1 MKIRGSKRESST
13 AQIVA
18 YVIFSLVS
26 LVCVLPIVL
35 MAIASFTDNDTL
47 NLYGYSFFPEEWS
60 LEAYEFLLKQSGV
73 ISTSFFN
80 SIFVTFAGTILG
92 LSTTVLLA
100 YAISRRDLIGR
111 RALMFF
117 VFFTMLFNGGMVPT
131 YLMYIQLFDIKNTY
145 WALLFPH
152 LLVNGFNILL
162 VRTFF
167 ANNVPEALLE
177 AARIDGAGELRTF
190 LSVVLPI
197 SKPILA
203 TVGLLIGV
211 GYWNDWYNGL
221 LFVTEVPYYTLQ
233 NFLNKIMMDLQFL
246 SPEHVGHVGCQFH
259 HCKRA
264 LQHSEDGNGVYRD
277 PACHCDLPVL
287 PKILYK
293 RHCRRC
299 DERIIA
305 RQCQHREGMT
315 IIWMQKQLFVFPQH

>member
-1 MKIRGSKRESST
+1 MKVRGSKRENSA

-35 MAIASFTDNDTL
+35 MAVASFTDNDTL

-131 YLMYIQLFDIKNTY
+131 YLVYIQLFGIKNTY

-246 SPEHVGHVGCQFH
+246 SQNMSVTSDVNSIIANVPSSTVRMAMAFIGT
-259 HCKRA
+259 
-264 LQHSEDGNGVYRD
+264 
-277 PACHCDLPVL
+277 LPVIVIF
-287 PKILYK
+287 PFFQKYFTK
-293 RHCRRC
+293 G
-299 DERIIA
+299 IA
-305 RQCQHREGMT
+305 VGAMKE
-315 IIWMQKQLFVFPQH
+315 

>member
-1 MKIRGSKRESST
+1 MKVRGSKRENSA

-35 MAIASFTDNDTL
+35 MAVASFTDNDTL

-131 YLMYIQLFDIKNTY
+131 YLMYIQLFGIKNTY

-203 TVGLLIGV
+203 TVCLLIGV

-246 SPEHVGHVGCQFH
+246 SQNMSVTSDVNSIIANVPSSTVRMAMAFIGT
-259 HCKRA
+259 
-264 LQHSEDGNGVYRD
+264 
-277 PACHCDLPVL
+277 LPVIVIF
-287 PKILYK
+287 PFFQKYFTK
-293 RHCRRC
+293 G
-299 DERIIA
+299 IA
-305 RQCQHREGMT
+305 VGAMKE
-315 IIWMQKQLFVFPQH
+315 

>member
-1 MKIRGSKRESST
+1 MKVRGSKRENSA

-131 YLMYIQLFDIKNTY
+131 YLMYIQLFGIKNTY

-246 SPEHVGHVGCQFH
+246 SQNMSVTSDVNSIIANVPSSTVRMAMAFIGT
-259 HCKRA
+259 
-264 LQHSEDGNGVYRD
+264 
-277 PACHCDLPVL
+277 LPVIVIF
-287 PKILYK
+287 PFFQKYFTK
-293 RHCRRC
+293 G
-299 DERIIA
+299 IA
-305 RQCQHREGMT
+305 VGAMKE
-315 IIWMQKQLFVFPQH
+315 

>member
-246 SPEHVGHVGCQFH
+246 SQNMSVTSDVNSIIANVPSSTVRMAMAFIG
-259 HCKRA
+259 
-264 LQHSEDGNGVYRD
+264 
-277 PACHCDLPVL
+277 PLPVIVIF
-287 PKILYK
+287 PFFQKYFTK
-293 RHCRRC
+293 G
-299 DERIIA
+299 IA
-305 RQCQHREGMT
+305 VGAMKE
-315 IIWMQKQLFVFPQH
+315 

>member
-1 MKIRGSKRESST
+1 MKVRGSKRESSA

-73 ISTSFFN
+73 ISASFFN

-131 YLMYIQLFDIKNTY
+131 YLMYIQLFGIKNTY

-246 SPEHVGHVGCQFH
+246 SQNMSVTSDVNSIIANVPSSTVRMAMAFIGT
-259 HCKRA
+259 
-264 LQHSEDGNGVYRD
+264 
-277 PACHCDLPVL
+277 LPVIVIF
-287 PKILYK
+287 PFFQKYFTK
-293 RHCRRC
+293 G
-299 DERIIA
+299 IA
-305 RQCQHREGMT
+305 VGAMKE
-315 IIWMQKQLFVFPQH
+315 

>member
-1 MKIRGSKRESST
+1 MKVRGSKRESSA

-35 MAIASFTDNDTL
+35 MAVASFTDNDTL

-100 YAISRRDLIGR
+100 YVISRRDLIGR

-131 YLMYIQLFDIKNTY
+131 YLMYIQLFGIKNTY

-246 SPEHVGHVGCQFH
+246 SQNMSVTSDVNSIIANVPSSTVRMAMAFIGT
-259 HCKRA
+259 
-264 LQHSEDGNGVYRD
+264 
-277 PACHCDLPVL
+277 LPVIVIF
-287 PKILYK
+287 PFFQKYFTK
-293 RHCRRC
+293 G
-299 DERIIA
+299 IA
-305 RQCQHREGMT
+305 VGAMKE
-315 IIWMQKQLFVFPQH
+315 

>member
-1 MKIRGSKRESST
+1 MKVRSSKRESSA

-80 SIFVTFAGTILG
+80 SIFVTFVGTILG

-131 YLMYIQLFDIKNTY
+131 YLMYIQLFGIKNTY
-145 WALLFPH
+145 GALLFPH

-246 SPEHVGHVGCQFH
+246 SQNMSVTSDVNSIIANVPSSTVRMAMAFIGT
-259 HCKRA
+259 
-264 LQHSEDGNGVYRD
+264 
-277 PACHCDLPVL
+277 LPVIVIF
-287 PKILYK
+287 PFFQKYFTK
-293 RHCRRC
+293 G
-299 DERIIA
+299 IA
-305 RQCQHREGMT
+305 VGAMKE
-315 IIWMQKQLFVFPQH
+315 

>member
-1 MKIRGSKRESST
+1 MKVRGSKRESSA

-73 ISTSFFN
+73 ISASFFN

-131 YLMYIQLFDIKNTY
+131 YLMYIQLFGIKNTY
-145 WALLFPH
+145 GALLFPH

-246 SPEHVGHVGCQFH
+246 SQNMSVTSDVNSIIANVPSSTVRMAMAFIGT
-259 HCKRA
+259 
-264 LQHSEDGNGVYRD
+264 
-277 PACHCDLPVL
+277 LPVIVIF
-287 PKILYK
+287 PFFQKYFTK
-293 RHCRRC
+293 G
-299 DERIIA
+299 IA
-305 RQCQHREGMT
+305 VGAMKE
-315 IIWMQKQLFVFPQH
+315 

>member
-1 MKIRGSKRESST
+1 MKVRGSKRESSA

-80 SIFVTFAGTILG
+80 SIFVTFVGTILG

-131 YLMYIQLFDIKNTY
+131 YLMYIQLFGIKNTY
-145 WALLFPH
+145 GALLFPH

-246 SPEHVGHVGCQFH
+246 SQNMSVTSDVNSIIANVPSSTVRMAMAFIGT
-259 HCKRA
+259 
-264 LQHSEDGNGVYRD
+264 
-277 PACHCDLPVL
+277 LPVIVIF
-287 PKILYK
+287 PFFQKYFTK
-293 RHCRRC
+293 G
-299 DERIIA
+299 IA
-305 RQCQHREGMT
+305 VGAMKE
-315 IIWMQKQLFVFPQH
+315 

>member
-131 YLMYIQLFDIKNTY
+131 YLMYIQLFGIKNTY

-246 SPEHVGHVGCQFH
+246 SQNMSVTSDVNSIIANVPSSTVRMAMAFIGT
-259 HCKRA
+259 
-264 LQHSEDGNGVYRD
+264 
-277 PACHCDLPVL
+277 LPVIVIF
-287 PKILYK
+287 PFFQKYFTK
-293 RHCRRC
+293 G
-299 DERIIA
+299 IA
-305 RQCQHREGMT
+305 VGAMKE
-315 IIWMQKQLFVFPQH
+315 

>member
-1 MKIRGSKRESST
+1 
-13 AQIVA
+13 
-18 YVIFSLVS
+18 
-26 LVCVLPIVL
+26 

-131 YLMYIQLFDIKNTY
+131 YLMYIQLFGIKNTY
-145 WALLFPH
+145 GALLFPH

-246 SPEHVGHVGCQFH
+246 SQNMSVTSDVNSIIANVPSSTVRMAMAFIGT
-259 HCKRA
+259 
-264 LQHSEDGNGVYRD
+264 
-277 PACHCDLPVL
+277 LPVIVIF
-287 PKILYK
+287 PFFQKYFTK
-293 RHCRRC
+293 G
-299 DERIIA
+299 IA
-305 RQCQHREGMT
+305 VGAMKE
-315 IIWMQKQLFVFPQH
+315 